1 MLAPTVPFGAL
12 PVSLLQIGS
21 SKLGRFG
28 VDVRA
33 QPSRLLSL
41 ALNRGEYRIRTDDP
55 LRARQVL

>member
-1 MLAPTVPFGAL
+1 MLATTVPFGAL
-12 PVSLLQIGS
+12 P
-21 SKLGRFG
+21 SKLLRHIASKLAC
-28 VDVRA
+28 DAIAPQA